1 MVFSSSI
8 FLFFFFPAF
17 FAIYYSVP
25 TGWRNWVLFLGSL
38 TFYFYG
44 EGLMSAVL
52 LFYIIF
58 NWFIS
63 LLIVSNSGQKRS
75 YLLAFGVLTDVALL
89 LYYKY
94 TVLLWDLLVN
104 TTVSLR
110 LPDPGGAPDVILPIG
125 ISFFAFQSISYLLDV
140 HHGRTIPPTSLVDF
154 GTYKAAF
161 PQLIA
166 GPIVRYVDVQDR
178 IVNRPISINDV
189 FEGFIRFSRGLAKK
203 ILIADTLARVADLAF
218 TAKSGTLSM
227 EAAWIGL
234 LAYSFQIYF
243 DFSGYS
249 DMAIG
254 MGRMLGFRY
263 PENFDQPYLARN
275 VTEFWRRWHMS
286 LSTWFRD
293 YVYIP
298 LGGNRLGIVRT
309 GVNLLL
315 VFALCGLWHGAAW
328 RFLVWGLWH
337 GLLLSLERV
346 LQRFGI
352 VLSGW
357 AGQIVTFFLVSIG
370 WVFFRAN
377 DLTHAQEYLAVLFG
391 RVGSNPQVFD
401 WTLMVG
407 NEATGAFIVA
417 AVVSFVPRTL
427 LKGVNAGTVLTPVIQ
442 GVFAVMAVA
451 VSASTIS
458 RLGFNPFI
466 YFQF

>member
-8 FLFFFFPAF
+8 FLFVFFPAF
-17 FAIYYSVP
+17 FILYYIVP
-25 TGWRNWVLFLGSL
+25 KKWRNWTLFIGSMA
-38 TFYFYG
+38 FYFYG

-52 LFYIIF
+52 IFYIVF
-58 NWFIS
+58 NWYVS
-63 LLIVSNSGQKRS
+63 LHIVSSSGKKRS
-75 YLLAFGVLTDVALL
+75 YIVGLGIMTDVIML

-94 TVLLWDLLVN
+94 TVLLWDVLVRA
-104 TTVSLR
+104 TFSLD
-110 LPDPGGAPDVILPIG
+110 LPDPGAAPSVILPIG

-140 HHGRTIPPTSLVDF
+140 HHGRTIPPSLVDF

-178 IVNRPISINDV
+178 IVERPITIDDV
-189 FEGFIRFSRGLAKK
+189 FEGFLRFSRGLAKK
-203 ILIADTLARVADLAF
+203 ILIADTLARLADQSF
-218 TAKSGTLSM
+218 GTQSGMLSV

-234 LAYSFQIYF
+234 LAYTFQIYF

-263 PENFDQPYLARN
+263 PENFDQPYLAQN

-298 LGGNRLGIVRT
+298 LGGNRKGIVRT

-337 GLLLSLERV
+337 GLLLSIERV
-346 LQRFGI
+346 LQNFGI
-352 VLSGW
+352 VL
-357 AGQIVTFFLVSIG
+357 AGLPSRIVTFFLVALG

-377 DLTHAQEYLAVLFG
+377 DLDHAREYLSVLFG
-391 RVGSNPQVFD
+391 RTGVTPLAFD

-417 AVVSFVPRTL
+417 TLMAFVPRTT
-427 LKGVNAGTVLTPVIQ
+427 LKWLNAGSVLTPVMQ
-442 GVFAVMAVA
+442 GALALLAVA